1 MFGSL
6 VVVFPTPHEGGALL
20 LRHRGQE
27 WTFDSAAVL
36 SVASPPSI
44 AYAAFFSDIE
54 HEVLPV
60 TSGHR
65 VTLTYNLYFDGDEHT
80 SAKKLVL
87 EPSSE
92 SELQEA
98 NKEKFSLAFEA
109 LLGHPEFLSK
119 GGTLGF
125 GLRHVYQVEDK
136 LEHVYSLLK
145 GSDAALY
152 QSLRA
157 LGFEPVLYLFY
168 DSGKEWCRGHSRAV
182 LIDRVPNFEE
192 AGEIEDP
199 TGELCSLGG
208 LKISRLKQVV
218 TWVTPPTTFNRRE
231 SAYMAHGNE
240 PILGL
245 MYGDVCLV
253 VRIGKVGERLGY
265 ETVAEV
271 RKKWERERE
280 RERQ

>member
-65 VTLTYNLYFDGDEHT
+65 VTLTYNLYFDDDKHT
-80 SAKKLVL
+80 SAKKLVS

-92 SELQEA
+92 PQEA
-98 NKEKFSLAFEA
+98 NKEKFRLAFEA
-109 LLGHPEFLSK
+109 LLGHPEFLSE

-152 QSLRA
+152 QSLCA

-168 DSGKEWCRGHSRAV
+168 DSGKEWCRGDLFRPV
-182 LIDRVPNFEE
+182 LIDRVPNLEE
-192 AGEIEDP
+192 AGEIEDL
-199 TGELCSLGG
+199 TEELCSFGG
-208 LKISRLKQVV
+208 LQISRLKQVV

-231 SAYMAHGNE
+231 NAYMAHGNQ
-240 PILGL
+240 PTLGL
-245 MYGDVCLV
+245 IYGDVCLV
-253 VRIGKVGERLGY
+253 VRIGEVGERLAY
-265 ETVAEV
+265 ETVAEL
-271 RKKWERERE
+271 RKEWEEEQRDKEW
-280 RERQ
+280 

>member
-65 VTLTYNLYFDGDEHT
+65 VTLTYNLYFDDDKHT
-80 SAKKLVL
+80 SAKKLVS

-92 SELQEA
+92 PQEA
-98 NKEKFSLAFEA
+98 NKEKFRLAFEA
-109 LLGHPEFLSK
+109 LLGHPEFLSE

-152 QSLRA
+152 QSLCA

-168 DSGKEWCRGHSRAV
+168 DSGKEWCRGDLFRPV
-182 LIDRVPNFEE
+182 LIDRVPNLEE
-192 AGEIEDP
+192 AGEIEDL
-199 TGELCSLGG
+199 TEELCSFGG
-208 LKISRLKQVV
+208 LQISRLKQVV

-231 SAYMAHGNE
+231 SAYMAHGNQ
-240 PILGL
+240 PTLGL
-245 MYGDVCLV
+245 IYGDVCLV
-253 VRIGKVGERLGY
+253 VRIGEVGERLAY
-265 ETVAEV
+265 ETVAEL
-271 RKKWERERE
+271 RKEWEEEQRDKEW
-280 RERQ
+280 